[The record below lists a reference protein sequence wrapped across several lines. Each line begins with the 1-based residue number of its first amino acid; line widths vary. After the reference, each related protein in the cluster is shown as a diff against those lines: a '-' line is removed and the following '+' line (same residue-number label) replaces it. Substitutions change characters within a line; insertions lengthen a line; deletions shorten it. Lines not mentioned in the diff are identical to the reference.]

1 MVEIRHKTTG
11 MVLLAVDADSL
22 AGADLEGANLVGA
35 DLRGSPFAQVGVV
48 SATVAAVLAI
58 LVSSEWAERVLQVLL
73 TLLVPALEARSLQR
87 AVGARGGGLQGA
99 NLRGANLTGADLSFA
114 NLRGADLRGAS
125 LFGATLRRTSL
136 HGATFDHAT
145 QWPTG
150 FTGYRRQARLLLA
163 DAPPEEMAATEPEDA

>member
-58 LVSSEWAERVLQVLL
+58 LSCRPSGLSACFGCCSPCWFPPCSPLA
-73 TLLVPALEARSLQR
+73 AARCRRQLAS
-87 AVGARGGGLQGA
+87 GA

-114 NLRGADLRGAS
+114 NLRGADLRRQPVRRHA
-125 LFGATLRRTSL
+125 ATHKR